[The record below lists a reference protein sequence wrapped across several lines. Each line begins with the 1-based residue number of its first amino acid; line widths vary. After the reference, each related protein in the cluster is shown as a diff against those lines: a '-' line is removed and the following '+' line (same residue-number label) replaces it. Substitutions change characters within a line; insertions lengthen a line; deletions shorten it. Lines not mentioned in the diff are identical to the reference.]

1 KTRRWSSAS
10 LMVSM
15 PCLLEGSFADLFPG
29 HLERYF
35 SGAGQRRLDR
45 RQLIDVE
52 DRFFSSIET
61 SDYSCV

>member
-1 KTRRWSSAS
+1 
-10 LMVSM
+10 MVSM

-45 RQLIDVE
+45 RQLINLE
-52 DRFFSSIET
+52 DRVFSSIET